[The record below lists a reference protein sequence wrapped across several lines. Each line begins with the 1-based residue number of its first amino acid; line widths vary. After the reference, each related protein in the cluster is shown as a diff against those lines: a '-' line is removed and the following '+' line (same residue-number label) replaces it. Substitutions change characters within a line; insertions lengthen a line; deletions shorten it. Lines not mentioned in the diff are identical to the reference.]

1 MSKKQNVK
9 KTYPKSSRT
18 TKVASHTP
26 TPPQTKEGRG
36 VRRLLNEAEVR
47 SLRRKLLSLANK
59 YEVPDFLNGDPSW
72 FMHQVIGEQNQETI
86 AFIASCLSYG
96 SRNVFMPRIQYLL
109 DCSRYEPYKW
119 IKSGKYKLD
128 IPNDDTCFY
137 RLYTNAMMYDLFN
150 ALQTMYEVYGDMKNF
165 IRCHT
170 GHNDDNY
177 QLEAIEA
184 IEAIC
189 HYFQKQEAV
198 GIVPKNASSS
208 CKRVCMFLR
217 WMVRTDSPVDLGIW
231 SDLIRLRSLIMPLDT
246 HVIQQSL
253 QLGLITS
260 KTTSMSVA
268 RKLTDKLLEIF
279 PDDPLKADFAL
290 FGYGVNQK

>member
-9 KTYPKSSRT
+9 KTYPKCPRT
-18 TKVASHTP
+18 TKAASHTS

-36 VRRLLNEAEVR
+36 VRRFLNETEVR

-72 FMHQVIGEQNQETI
+72 FMHQVIGERNQETI

-109 DCSRYEPYKW
+109 DCSRNEPYEW

-137 RLYTNAMMYDLFN
+137 RLYTNAMMYNLFN
-150 ALQTMYEVYGDMKNF
+150 ALQAMYEMYGDMKNF

-189 HYFQKQEAV
+189 HYFQEQEAV
-198 GIVPKNASSS
+198 RIVPKNASSS